1 MTSTTAPQ
9 RNTGSPLRMIGDR
22 ISALFQRPL
31 ANYYIILSIVGLLV
45 LSGVLM
51 VVASSMTWSL
61 VEGSGV
67 WGSALKQMVMVVI
80 GLASMWLMLWLPPGV
95 VRRFSTLAMAFTVVL
110 LVVVLIPGFG
120 TGREEVGSQSW
131 IVLGPLRLQPSEVA
145 RVMIAVWGAHFFS
158 RPKFK
163 PTGQWND
170 YIVYSLFSGVVAV
183 LIAAEGDLG
192 MTVTFSSVVIA
203 MLFFAGV
210 KKTYMLTA
218 AAVIVLG
225 ALGMVV
231 GTSFRNDRFTV
242 YFDALLGHFED
253 TADKA
258 YQSYQGFLSLS
269 DGSLT
274 GVGIGQSRAK
284 WFYLPEARND
294 FVFAIL
300 GEEWGFVGGTITIV
314 LFAFLLFFGMRT
326 AAKNSNRFLALAAA
340 TLATGVSAQAFVNIG
355 YVIGLL
361 PVTGI
366 QLPMISAGGTSAI
379 ITLASMGLL
388 ANCARH
394 EPEAISA
401 MQSYGR
407 PPIDRLLGLREPNVE
422 GLSLK
427 TPIFG
432 RSVDKTRLAERRMP
446 PPAPKPQQASSPVSR
461 GLRRESPH
469 RSSYVVGEQRNT
481 RGNQSRDWRDNRA
494 RNTDTRYSSGSTERG
509 NRWASESNDYGTGSV
524 GDRRRDRWSSQN
536 NKDDRRRRR

>member
-61 VEGSGV
+61 AEGSGV

-95 VRRFSTLAMAFTVVL
+95 VRKFSTLAMAFTVIL
-110 LVVVLIPGFG
+110 LVAVLIPGFG

-170 YIVYSLFSGVVAV
+170 YIVYSLFSGLVAV

-422 GLSLK
+422 GLSPK

-432 RSVDKTRLAERRMP
+432 RSADKTRLAERRMP
-446 PPAPKPQQASSPVSR
+446 PPAPKPQQASSPVAR
-461 GLRRESPH
+461 GPRRESPH

-481 RGNQSRDWRDNRA
+481 RGTQSRDWRDNRA
-494 RNTDTRYSSGSTERG
+494 LNTDTRYSSGSTERG
-509 NRWASESNDYGTGSV
+509 NRWASESNNYGTGSV

>member
-22 ISALFQRPL
+22 VSALFQRPL

-61 VEGSGV
+61 AEGSGV

-80 GLASMWLMLWLPPGV
+80 GLVSMWLMLWLPPGV
-95 VRRFSTLAMAFTVVL
+95 VRRFSTLAMAFTVFL
-110 LVVVLIPGFG
+110 LVLVLIPGFG

-163 PTGQWND
+163 PTGKWND

-218 AAVIVLG
+218 AAVIVFG

-294 FVFAIL
+294 FVFAIV
-300 GEEWGFVGGTITIV
+300 GEEWGFVGGAIIIV
-314 LFAFLLFFGMRT
+314 LFACLLFFGMRT

-422 GLSLK
+422 GLSPK
-427 TPIFG
+427 APIFG
-432 RSVDKTRLAERRMP
+432 RSAAKNRLAERRMP
-446 PPAPKPQQASSPVSR
+446 PPAPKPHQASSPAAR
-461 GLRRESPH
+461 GPRRESTH
-469 RSSYVVGEQRNT
+469 RSSYVVEEQRTT

-494 RNTDTRYSSGSTERG
+494 RNTDTRYSSGS
-509 NRWASESNDYGTGSV
+509 A
-524 GDRRRDRWSSQN
+524 
-536 NKDDRRRRR
+536 

>member
-45 LSGVLM
+45 LSGILM

-67 WGSALKQMVMVVI
+67 WGSAVKQMVMVVI
-80 GLASMWLMLWLPPGV
+80 GLTSMWVMLWLPPGV
-95 VRRFSTLAMAFTVVL
+95 VRRFSYAAMLFTIL
-110 LVVVLIPGFG
+110 LLGLVLIPGIG

-131 IVLGPLRLQPSEVA
+131 IVVGPLRLQPSEVA

-158 RPKFK
+158 RPNAK
-163 PTGQWND
+163 PTGPWND
-170 YIVYSLFSGVVAV
+170 YIVYSVYSGVIAC
-183 LIAAEGDLG
+183 LIALEGDLG

-210 KKTYMLTA
+210 KKTYMFTA
-218 AAVIVLG
+218 AATIVIG
-225 ALGMVV
+225 ALGMVI

-294 FVFAIL
+294 FVFAVL
-300 GEEWGFVGGTITIV
+300 GEEWGFVGGAIIIV
-314 LFAFLLFFGMRT
+314 LFACLLFFGMRT

-407 PPIDRLLGLREPNVE
+407 PPIDRLLGLKEPSLE
-422 GLSLK
+422 GLSPK
-427 TPIFG
+427 APIFG
-432 RSVDKTRLAERRMP
+432 NPADKSRFGERRMP
-446 PPAPKPQQASSPVSR
+446 PPPPKPQKSSSVVTR
-461 GLRRESPH
+461 GSKRESFH
-469 RSSYVVGEQRNT
+469 RSSYVVGDQRNT
-481 RGNQSRDWRDNRA
+481 RGNQGLEWRENRA
-494 RNTDTRYSSGSTERG
+494 RNTDPRYFSGTAEFG
-509 NRWASESNDYGTGSV
+509 NRWASESNKYGAGSV
-524 GDRRRDRWSSQN
+524 GDRKRDRWSSQN
-536 NKDDRRRRR
+536 SKDDRRRRR